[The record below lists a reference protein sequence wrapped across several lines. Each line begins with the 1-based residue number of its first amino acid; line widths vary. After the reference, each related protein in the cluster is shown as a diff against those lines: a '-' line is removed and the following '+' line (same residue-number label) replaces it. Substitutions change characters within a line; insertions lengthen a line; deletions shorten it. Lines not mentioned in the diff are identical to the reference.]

1 MAVYLDSW
9 NQARCTE
16 FDCLIVQTCEH
27 VRCNGKDCHYTSF
40 CEVCSRKKDC
50 GINIFEE
57 LKKGG
62 YLR

>member
-9 NQARCTE
+9 SQVRCSE
-16 FDCLIVQTCEH
+16 FDCVISQTCEH

-40 CEVCSRKKDC
+40 CEVCRKKKDC
-50 GINIFEE
+50 KVNIFEE